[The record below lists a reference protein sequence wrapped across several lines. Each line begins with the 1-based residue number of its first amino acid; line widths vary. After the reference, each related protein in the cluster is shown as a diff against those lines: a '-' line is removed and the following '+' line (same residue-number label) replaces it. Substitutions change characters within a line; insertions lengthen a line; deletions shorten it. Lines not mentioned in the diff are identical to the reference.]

1 MLFYQASNIEWNL
14 KRRLVKLVSM
24 RSKLEESKK
33 EKRNL
38 KKKANTKVVFFA
50 DREKVVCHLYNTTQ
64 LILINGHGHRKF
76 IELFLKPSLISKID
90 GCIEDIEQFNND
102 VVKQLGPKTVN
113 RTDVKFKKGS
123 AFPCHSCDFAAKS
136 IPGLKKHK
144 KTEHGS
150 SFNSSKV
157 LI

>member
-1 MLFYQASNIEWNL
+1 M
-14 KRRLVKLVSM
+14 
-24 RSKLEESKK
+24 ESQEKTCKVGQYEIKVGGIKEGK
-33 EKRNL
+33 EKSE
-38 KKKANTKVVFFA
+38 KHANTKVVFFA

-64 LILINGHGHRKF
+64 LILINGHGYRKF
-76 IELFLKPSLISKID
+76 IELFLKPFLISKID

-144 KTEHGS
+144 KTGHGS